1 MIPMRTYIG
10 LALLVL
16 VAAGQQAPKTT
27 APAPGPQSA
36 SAAAIP
42 TGAPA
47 TFSTTS
53 SLIIVDVTVK
63 DPKTGLTIDDLTE
76 KDFSVFEDNKPQKV
90 AVFEHEKLSLEPE
103 APEPPPTL

>member
-27 APAPGPQSA
+27 PPAPGPQSA
-36 SAAAIP
+36 SAAMP